1 MFYNKKLKSDYIS
14 FFNKT
19 DKQTLPSGYPCTFDT
34 DCTSPAVCQF
44 NVCTINIGGNETS
57 DLANICRGLSVKDCA
72 KEMQKERERTEV
84 PIYVPNYPTP
94 TTISGTGG
102 TGTSGG
108 SNIPINTPTLC
119 KYDKECTRSE
129 ICISGICV
137 DKSNFP
143 LIARQR
149 RLKSSISPSNIPS
162 VDNEMNKQ
170 NLYTLNQSIGKSQ
183 IKNND
188 FNVNKFFEHKK
199 TPLDGT
205 LSPYEYMF
213 LLESGYPSEKESMIN
228 GLHDDYFYFNNKL

>member
-1 MFYNKKLKSDYIS
+1 MFYNKKLKSDYVS

-19 DKQTLPSGYPCTFDT
+19 DQQTLPNGYPCTFDN

-44 NVCTINIGGNETS
+44 NVCTVNIGGNEIS
-57 DLANICRGLSVKDCA
+57 DLANVCRGLSVKDCA

-84 PIYVPNYPTP
+84 PIYIPNYPTP
-94 TTISGTGG
+94 TTISGTG
-102 TGTSGG
+102 TNDG
-108 SNIPINTPTLC
+108 SNISVINTPSLC

-129 ICISGICV
+129 VCISGICV

-143 LIARQR
+143 LIARQK
-149 RLKSSISPSNIPS
+149 RLKSSI
-162 VDNEMNKQ
+162 DNETNKQ

-183 IKNND
+183 MKNND
-188 FNVNKFFEHKK
+188 FDVNKFFEHKK

-213 LLESGYPSEKESMIN
+213 LLESGYPSEKESMLN